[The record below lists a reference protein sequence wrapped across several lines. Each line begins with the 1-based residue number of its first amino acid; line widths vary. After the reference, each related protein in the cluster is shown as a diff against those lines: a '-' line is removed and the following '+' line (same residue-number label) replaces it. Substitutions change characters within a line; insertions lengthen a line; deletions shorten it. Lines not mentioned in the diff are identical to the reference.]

1 MDGKSYIFTAAKQGN
16 NWQFVPTMVKKV
28 KEEGDLVGIETKDP
42 ADRLSRIVQSGAYY
56 LISEMKKDE
65 TGEE

>member
-1 MDGKSYIFTAAKQGN
+1 M
-16 NWQFVPTMVKKV
+16 MVKKV
-28 KEEGDLVGIETKDP
+28 KEEGDLVGIETKEP

-56 LISEMKKDE
+56 LLSEMKKDE